1 METAIKTCY
10 WSIACR
16 DWKTLPMSK
25 VMKISEFTDDQSDQ
39 VVTLWEKCGLTRSW
53 NDPQKDIGRKNSDL
67 NGKFLVGQVDGVL
80 MASIMIGYDGH
91 RGSIN
96 YLAVDPDYSGAGYG
110 KILMAE
116 AERFLILAGCPK
128 INFCV
133 RTDNDKVVEF
143 YQKLG
148 YAIEPVH
155 LLGKRL
161 IKDD

>member
-1 METAIKTCY
+1 
-10 WSIACR
+10 
-16 DWKTLPMSK
+16 
-25 VMKISEFTDDQSDQ
+25 MKISEFTDDQSDK
-39 VVTLWEKCGLTRSW
+39 VIALWEKCGLTRSW
-53 NDPQKDIGRKNSDL
+53 NNPEKDIARKNSDK
-67 NGKFLVGQVDGVL
+67 NGKFLIGQIDEFL

-96 YLAVDPDYSGAGYG
+96 YLAVDPDFSGAGDG

-116 AERFLILAGCPK
+116 AERLLILLGCPK

-143 YQKLG
+143 YRQLS
-148 YAIEPVH
+148 YASEPVH

>member
-1 METAIKTCY
+1 M
-10 WSIACR
+10 S
-16 DWKTLPMSK
+16 TL
-25 VMKISEFTDDQSDQ
+25 MKNFEFTDDQSDH
-39 VVTLWEKCGLTRSW
+39 VIALWEKCDLTRSW
-53 NDPQKDIGRKNSDL
+53 NSPEKVIARKNSDQK
-67 NGKFLVGQVDGVL
+67 GKFLIGQIDGVL

-96 YLAVDPDYSGAGYG
+96 YLAVDPDYAGAGYG

-116 AERFLILAGCPK
+116 AERFLLSVGCPK
-128 INFCV
+128 INFFV
-133 RTDNDKVVEF
+133 RNDNDKAIEY

-148 YAIEPVH
+148 CAIEPVH

>member
-1 METAIKTCY
+1 M
-10 WSIACR
+10 
-16 DWKTLPMSK
+16 
-25 VMKISEFTDDQSDQ
+25 
-39 VVTLWEKCGLTRSW
+39 
-53 NDPQKDIGRKNSDL
+53 IG
-67 NGKFLVGQVDGVL
+67 QIDGVL

-96 YLAVDPDYSGAGYG
+96 YLAVDPDYAGAGCG

-116 AERFLILAGCPK
+116 AKRFLLLVGCPK

-133 RTDNDKVVEF
+133 IADNEKAIEL
-143 YQKLG
+143 YQQLG

>member
-1 METAIKTCY
+1 LKAVANSKIE
-10 WSIACR
+10 
-16 DWKTLPMSK
+16 PMSK
-25 VMKISEFTDDQSDQ
+25 LMKISEFTDNQIDQ
-39 VVTLWEKCGLTRSW
+39 VIALWEKCGLTRSW
-53 NDPQKDIGRKNSDL
+53 NNPEKDIARKNGDQI
-67 NGKFLVGQVDGVL
+67 GKFLIGQIDGVL

-96 YLAVDPDYSGAGYG
+96 YFAVDPDYARTGYG
-110 KILMAE
+110 KILMAD
-116 AERFLILAGCPK
+116 AEQFLLSIGCPK

-133 RTDNDKVVEF
+133 RTDNAKVIKF
-143 YQKLG
+143 YQQLG